1 MIVYAESSAVL
12 AWLLGET
19 SGVQVR
25 RILSQAERVVSS
37 SLTATECARAIARGR
52 HERRLSDQERLAALR
67 LLDMAERSWDVH
79 ACSDRVLTRARGPF
93 PIEPIRTLDAIHLAT
108 AVAFQEA
115 LGPLAMLSY
124 DGRILSN
131 AEALGFDRVN

>member
-19 SGVQVR
+19 VGTDVR
-25 RILSQAERVVSS
+25 RALSQAERVVSS
-37 SLTATECARAIARGR
+37 GLTATECARAIGRRR
-52 HERRLSDQERLAALR
+52 HEGRLSDQERLAALQ
-67 LLDMAERSWDVH
+67 LLDVAERNWDIQ
-79 ACSDRVLTRARGPF
+79 ACSDRVLARARARF
-93 PIEPIRTLDAIHLAT
+93 PVEPVRTLDAIHLAT
-108 AVAFQEA
+108 AVLLQDA

-131 AEALGFDRVN
+131 AEALGFDRVG